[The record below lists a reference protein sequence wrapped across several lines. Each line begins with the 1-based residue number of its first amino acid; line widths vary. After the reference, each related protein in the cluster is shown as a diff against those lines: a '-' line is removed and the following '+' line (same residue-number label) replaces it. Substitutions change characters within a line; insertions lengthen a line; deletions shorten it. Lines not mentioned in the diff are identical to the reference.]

1 MYKQKIRVILKS
13 GSEFVIT
20 CDSFEGEM
28 DRGTGELLSYSCEGI
43 TENRPL
49 YRCKHFKWRGP
60 QKED

>member
-13 GSEFVIT
+13 GSEFTII

-28 DRGTGELLSYSCEGI
+28 DRGTGELSSFSCDGI

-49 YRCKHFKWRGP
+49 YLNFKEVAAILQERV
-60 QKED
+60 